1 LPAASAAQLSV
12 VPETSRRT
20 TAATASAF
28 SQVELEEMKEAFNL
42 FDTHGTGRIK
52 CGELRT
58 VLESLASAGSSSSS
72 STYPNLDRLL
82 VALSQ
87 RSDEEFLDMNGYL
100 QLMESTSSFQ
110 RTLKEGGQEGNF
122 AHVFEIFDV
131 EGKGYIT
138 LQDLERIAQELGEHD
153 MTQEELE
160 EMMERANTQNQGR
173 VYLEEFTK
181 LMTLH
186 LFRRPE
192 A

>member
-1 LPAASAAQLSV
+1 MPI
-12 VPETSRRT
+12 PETSRRT
-20 TAATASAF
+20 TTSTATAF

-72 STYPNLDRLL
+72 TYPNLDRLL

-100 QLMESTSSFQ
+100 QLMESTSILQ

-138 LQDLERIAQELGEHD
+138 LQDLERIAQELGEND

-186 LFRRPE
+186 LFRKPE